1 MVIGNLNQSAGTIFF
16 SKKTQ
21 RYLFVLRSKKN
32 RHENTWAFVGGK
44 VEQNETAYAALKREI
59 EEELGFIPI
68 IEKTI
73 PIEQFTSPKKNF
85 EYHTFVSVV
94 EEEFIPILNSENK
107 GYAWTTIDGWPRP
120 LHPGVFSTFK
130 IEEIIKKIKTIREIY
145 T

>member
-1 MVIGNLNQSAGTIFF
+1 MVTRYLNQSVGTIFF

-21 RYLFVLRSKKN
+21 RYLFVLRSKSS
-32 RHENTWAFVGGK
+32 HENTWAFVGGK
-44 VEQNETAYAALKREI
+44 VEHGETAYAALQREI
-59 EEELGFIPI
+59 EEELGFVPS

-94 EEEFIPILNSENK
+94 EEEFIPNLNPENK
-107 GYAWTTIDGWPRP
+107 GYAWTTIDGWPKP

-130 IEEIIKKIKTIREIY
+130 IEEIIEKIKTIREIY
-145 T
+145 I